1 MRNIA
6 IGLMF
11 VVLVAILIEP
21 LVEFVNVLK
30 ERVVLGSSISNSL
43 RVARDQSLE
52 YEWHRELEAKV
63 DEERFV
69 EFFSEAFE
77 QAMDVSR
84 IDLRKDSNSYTLTFT
99 PNDNRYH
106 TFTVSLSFKE
116 GEDDYTEQMITEVDV
131 RAETKYKFKT
141 KYLQLAEQASR
152 SVDYHLIDE
161 RSFILLIK
169 N

>member
-52 YEWHRELEAKV
+52 YISHRELEAKV

-84 IDLRKDSNSYTLTFT
+84 IDSSGNTLTFT
-99 PNDNRYH
+99 PNDDRYH
-106 TFTVSLSFKE
+106 TFTVSLSFYE
-116 GEDDYTEQMITEVDV
+116 RRDDYTGQVITEVDV

-161 RSFILLIK
+161 RSFILSIK